1 MGLQPKRGGSQPW
14 QTAARGLPAGG
25 LQPLHARL
33 NGPGAGGAPGF
44 VPGMGEGWEWDGSGM
59 LRAHPRSPSQRP
71 QQHPTGDSVSHPR
84 RRSPYSSRGAEGHG
98 WGPGRPLSVQKAPR
112 ASQFGGTRL
121 GKGAPAAARALG
133 AAHPAHPVHPVH
145 PIHPTHTEHPE
156 QPAYP
161 VHPAQLGLL
170 TPSTFPCFSITP
182 LPGTVQN
189 PPAPNAAPPK
199 LLFPG
204 TKCVRSPG
212 PGATSA
218 RRTTRSDS
226 RMGPSSCV
234 PSRH

>member
-1 MGLQPKRGGSQPW
+1 MSP
-14 QTAARGLPAGG
+14 
-25 LQPLHARL
+25 
-33 NGPGAGGAPGF
+33 
-44 VPGMGEGWEWDGSGM
+44 GWERDGSGM
-59 LRAHPRSPSQRP
+59 GAGCSERIRGPHRSGPSSIPRGTASPTRDGGRLTARVGLRDTVGVLGDRSRCKKPRG
-71 QQHPTGDSVSHPR
+71 H
-84 RRSPYSSRGAEGHG
+84 RSS
-98 WGPGRPLSVQKAPR
+98 
-112 ASQFGGTRL
+112 GGTRL

-133 AAHPAHPVHPVH
+133 AAHPAHPVHPIHPVH
-145 PIHPTHTEHPE
+145 PVHPTHTEHPE

-170 TPSTFPCFSITP
+170 NPSTFPCFSITP

-189 PPAPNAAPPK
+189 PPAPNIAPPK